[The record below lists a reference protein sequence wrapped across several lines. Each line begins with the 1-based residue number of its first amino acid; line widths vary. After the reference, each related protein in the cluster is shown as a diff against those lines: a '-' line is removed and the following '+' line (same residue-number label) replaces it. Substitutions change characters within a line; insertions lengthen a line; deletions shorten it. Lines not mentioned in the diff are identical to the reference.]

1 MTAETSHSEYWASTA
16 AATGDRY
23 DAWIDKLNE
32 SFGTWRPRA
41 ALRTPFRA
49 ELRRTSMPS
58 LSVIE
63 CRCEPCAGHRSRA
76 DALNSG
82 TEKLTI
88 QLVTAGRESI
98 THGAQEAKLGPGDIF
113 VWDDT
118 QPMSFEVL
126 QPLHKICVLIP
137 LQRVRDWLQG
147 GWSTRPRWL
156 KRGEPGTEILAS
168 FVQGVSRLDCRIG
181 EMRQNALVEA
191 AVAMLVASLPDQSLA
206 VSVKSAQLEIVKSKI
221 LKKLADP
228 NLDLDGIARSSRIS
242 VRHLHR
248 LFEADGCT
256 PWRFVTRQ
264 RLEACYRDLV
274 NPALRSRKVTDIA
287 FAWGFSNIAH
297 FSRTMKLEYG
307 VTPSELR
314 ARAFDGSAA

>member
-1 MTAETSHSEYWASTA
+1 MTAETGQSEYWASTA
-16 AATGDRY
+16 AATSDRY

-41 ALRTPFRA
+41 VLRTPFRA
-49 ELRRTSMPS
+49 ELKRTSLSS
-58 LSVIE
+58 LSVVE
-63 CRCEPCAGHRSRA
+63 CRCEPCAGNRSRA

-98 THGAQEAKLGPGDIF
+98 THGAQEAQLGPGDIF

-118 QPMSFEVL
+118 QPMNFEVL
-126 QPLHKICVLIP
+126 QPLHKICVSIP

-156 KRGEPGTEILAS
+156 KREEPGTEMLAS
-168 FVQGVSRLDCRIG
+168 FVQGLSRLDSRVG
-181 EMRQNALVEA
+181 QVRQNALVEA
-191 AVAMLVASLPDQSLA
+191 AVAMLVAALPEQTP
-206 VSVKSAQLEIVKSKI
+206 VMSVKSAQLDTVKAKI
-221 LKKLADP
+221 RKKLADP
-228 NLDLDGIARSSRIS
+228 TLDLDSIARSSRVS

-256 PWRFVTRQ
+256 PWRFVTRE

-274 NPALRSRKVTDIA
+274 NPALRSRNVTDIA

-314 ARAFDGSAA
+314 ARAFDGWKA